1 MARRRKKSITVSLFP
16 FMSILACVIG
26 TLTLMLTAMAL
37 GQMDNEVVYSAER
50 YKKVEDQISQEQ
62 QLIRKL
68 EEQLKEAAA
77 GVDEELMKANLRREE
92 LERQIAALQDAREA
106 PAETPDIPPV
116 DEQKHKK
123 RIEAIQ
129 MELAQ
134 LNEEIARLQPKVAE
148 LGDAE
153 ESKVIIQPSGSGT
166 DLEPTFVE
174 CTAAGLVFLEEK
186 PPRRLRKA
194 DMAADEAFVAL
205 LDRIARQP
213 KGIVI
218 FLVREDALDTY
229 FAAHDIARTHYARAG
244 KLPVIGQGQIDLSVF
259 NQLKKK

>member
-1 MARRRKKSITVSLFP
+1 M
-16 FMSILACVIG
+16 IG

-134 LNEEIARLQPKVAE
+134 IHRRNRQTPAE
-148 LGDAE
+148 GCRAWRCGRIE
-153 ESKVIIQPSGSGT
+153 GHIQPSGSGT

-174 CTAAGLVFLEEK
+174 CTAAGLVFLEEE
-186 PPRRLRKA
+186 PPRGCERPTWPPTRPSWRCSTEL
-194 DMAADEAFVAL
+194 
-205 LDRIARQP
+205 P
-213 KGIVI
+213 SSP
-218 FLVREDALDTY
+218 
-229 FAAHDIARTHYARAG
+229 RA
-244 KLPVIGQGQIDLSVF
+244 S
-259 NQLKKK
+259 